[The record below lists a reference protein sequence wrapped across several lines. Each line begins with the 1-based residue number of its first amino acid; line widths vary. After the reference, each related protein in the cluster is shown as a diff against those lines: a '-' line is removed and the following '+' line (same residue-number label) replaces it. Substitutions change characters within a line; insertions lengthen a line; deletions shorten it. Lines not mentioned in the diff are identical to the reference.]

1 MVVGAGLVQE
11 STLEIFIKSRFNLLE
26 FISGG
31 PEVVSAL
38 VRREGHKAVG
48 DRVPKL
54 VDGSCGGFP
63 QPRHLRRGG
72 GLVDEDQLLRLKI
85 GLGVEPGLAA
95 AQDIGA
101 LLLGGVR
108 RLFLNVTPR
117 LSRKYQIVDGT
128 T

>member
-1 MVVGAGLVQE
+1 MTVGNRGAASLA
-11 STLEIFIKSRFNLLE
+11 TRAT
-26 FISGG
+26 
-31 PEVVSAL
+31 P
-38 VRREGHKAVG
+38 
-48 DRVPKL
+48 PKP
-54 VDGSCGGFP
+54 C
-63 QPRHLRRGG
+63 HLRRGG